1 MRDTTSYLPGGRGI
15 PYVGPL
21 RIIVMLRDEPFQDF
35 PAQAVRFEADRLG
48 TGLEVHQLELVS
60 RGTPARLL
68 LLGNGQ
74 RGLEGRPSGRSS
86 AVSRGI
92 GGVARPRSIGILR
105 VRRWCCAGWRR
116 RWGGRKQWMRSQ
128 GLSSKRG
135 RWRRRPLYEKTLTA
149 AYGPSGKEIIT
160 SVGHRQLWRDA
171 VWKRWHEPP
180 CVSSLGFM
188 LIIITT
194 NIVRLEINQTFTSLS
209 HIMFFQSTDIY
220 I

>member
-21 RIIVMLRDEPFQDF
+21 RIIVMLRDEPLQDF

-60 RGTPARLL
+60 RSTPARLL

-74 RGLEGRPSGRSS
+74 RGLEGRPSGRSG
-86 AVSRGI
+86 AMSRGI
-92 GGVARPRSIGILR
+92 GRVARPRSIGILR

-128 GLSSKRG
+128 GLSSK
-135 RWRRRPLYEKTLTA
+135 
-149 AYGPSGKEIIT
+149 
-160 SVGHRQLWRDA
+160 
-171 VWKRWHEPP
+171 
-180 CVSSLGFM
+180 
-188 LIIITT
+188 
-194 NIVRLEINQTFTSLS
+194 
-209 HIMFFQSTDIY
+209 
-220 I
+220 